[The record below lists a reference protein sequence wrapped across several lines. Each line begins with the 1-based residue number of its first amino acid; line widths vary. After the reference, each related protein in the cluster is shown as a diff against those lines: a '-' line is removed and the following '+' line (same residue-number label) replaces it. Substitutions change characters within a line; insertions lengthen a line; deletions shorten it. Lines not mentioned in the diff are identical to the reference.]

1 MTKNDLL
8 ALPAA
13 LRSFNGFYT
22 VRGNFIMMNSIRVL
36 IAEAMLAV
44 VVLAVLVWISV
55 RYIRRRRRAR
65 RVGPESRS

>member
-22 VRGNFIMMNSIRVL
+22 VRGNFIMMNSMRVL
-36 IAEAMLAV
+36 IVEAFLAV
-44 VVLAVLVWISV
+44 IVLTAIVWILV

-65 RVGPESRS
+65 SVAQEIQS